1 MIIIRHRILFY
12 IISGALILASVI
24 AIFAFGLNLGIDFTG
39 GTLMEAEFAGERPA
53 NDVLGERLAG
63 AGFPEARIQAADDR
77 GVLVRFRDVSEQEHV
92 QILSA
97 LANTPTY
104 TEILTEKRF
113 DSVGPTIGAELRR
126 KAGVALAL
134 VLLLILVFVSWAFRH
149 VSRPVA
155 SWKYAV
161 TAIAALGHDVL
172 LPAGLFAVFGRF
184 TGVEADALFV
194 TALLTILGFSVHDTI
209 VVFDRIRENLR
220 KTPNDDFETV
230 VGRSLNETF
239 ARSLATSFAV
249 FLVIAAL
256 FWFGAE
262 ATRYF
267 ALTLLAGIIFG
278 TYSSLFL
285 ASPLLVTWHR
295 WSARRAA

>member
-1 MIIIRHRILFY
+1 MIIIRFRKIFY
-12 IISGALILASVI
+12 IFSGTLIAASIVALLI
-24 AIFAFGLNLGIDFTG
+24 FGLHLGIDFTG
-39 GTLMEAEFAGERPA
+39 GALVEAEFTGERPSMDA
-53 NDVLGERLAG
+53 LRERLAA
-63 AGFPEARIQAADDR
+63 AGFGEARIQTAGEH
-77 GVLVRFRDVSEQEHV
+77 GVLVRFRDVDEQGH
-92 QILSA
+92 QQFLSA
-97 LANTPTY
+97 LAGSPAHGVA
-104 TEILTEKRF
+104 LTEKRF
-113 DSVGPTIGAELRR
+113 DSIGPTIGNELRR
-126 KAGVALAL
+126 KAIIAIAL
-134 VLLLILVFVSWAFRH
+134 VLALILAFVSWAFRH

-161 TAIAALGHDVL
+161 AAIAALGHDVV
-172 LPAGLFAVFGRF
+172 LPAGLFAALGQFAGA
-184 TGVEADALFV
+184 EADALFV

-239 ARSLATSFAV
+239 ARSLATSFAI

-285 ASPLLVTWHR
+285 ASPLLVTWQK
-295 WSARRAA
+295 WSARRS